1 MTSTRTPAR
10 PGAQTRTGVPSR
22 GSGIRSAVVIEDEG
36 DLRDLLTVT
45 FEQQGFAVSPFADGD
60 AGVEAIRRLRPDLI
74 TVDIGLS
81 GIDGYEVVRRVRE
94 FHDGYV
100 VMITGLGDENA
111 AVRGFRSG
119 ADDFVTKPWRPHEL
133 RARIDAL
140 MRRPR
145 VLQPLPEPAEPAWI
159 EIDGLRLH
167 AGSRRAELGD
177 RPLDLTRSEF
187 DMLLAL
193 LQPIGDVVEKAQMAT
208 MLRRNDDGDEVNSQ
222 ELHAVEVHMMNLRR
236 KLGADGRSGRWIET
250 VRGLGYRF
258 AHSEA

>member
-1 MTSTRTPAR
+1 M
-10 PGAQTRTGVPSR
+10 PSR
-22 GSGIRSAVVIEDEG
+22 GAGIRSVVVIEDEG
-36 DLRDLLTVT
+36 DLRDLLAIT
-45 FEQQGFAVSPFADGD
+45 FEQQGFAVHPFADGD
-60 AGVEAIRRLRPDLI
+60 AGVDAIRRLRPDLI

-100 VMITGLGDENA
+100 VMITGLGDESA
-111 AVRGFRSG
+111 AVRGFHSG
-119 ADDFVTKPWRPHEL
+119 ADDFVVKPWRPQEL

-145 VLQPLPEPAEPAWI
+145 DFQSVSASIEPAWI
-159 EIDGLRLH
+159 EVDGLRVH
-167 AGSRRAELGD
+167 TGSRRAEIDD

-193 LQPIGDVVEKAQMAT
+193 LQPIGDVVEKARMAT
-208 MLRRNDDGDEVNSQ
+208 MLRRHDDGTEATSQ

-236 KLGADGRSGRWIET
+236 KLGADSRPGRWIET

-258 AHSEA
+258 ARSEA